1 MQDIHSVIDDL
12 VRQHDEHMKHAY
24 KLFLEGEE
32 VAELWAYGAG
42 LQHAIRTIQDLFIA

>member
-1 MQDIHSVIDDL
+1 MQDIIETL

-42 LQHAIRTIQDLFIA
+42 LQHAIRTLQDAFLA